1 MKKVALFASGS
12 GSNVQNISEYFATNP
27 HVKINLILSNNPNAF
42 VLERAKKLGIQTH
55 VFTRDSFY
63 NSHEIIKVLEKAQ
76 TDFIVLAGFLW
87 LIPQYLIQAYPN
99 KIINIHPALLPK
111 YGGKG
116 MYGSKVHEAV
126 INNKEKE
133 SGITI
138 HYVNEQYDEGSII
151 FQARCMVKPDDSPES
166 VAKRIHELEY
176 EYYPKIIE
184 QLIMQLEK

>member
-151 FQARCMVKPDDSPES
+151 FQALCMVKPDDSPES